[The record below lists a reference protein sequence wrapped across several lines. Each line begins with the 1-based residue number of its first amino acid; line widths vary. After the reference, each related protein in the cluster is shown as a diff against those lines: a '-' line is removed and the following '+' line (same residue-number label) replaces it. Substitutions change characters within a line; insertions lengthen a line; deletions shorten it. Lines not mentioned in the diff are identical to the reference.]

1 MVPLK
6 PSGYQANMPIDES
19 SVRKT
24 MIEALV
30 SRGNEPDTIEVYKT
44 PGDVVT
50 IPSVE
55 WILSTGST
63 EAGRTL
69 VVRSDEI
76 RISRSPAT
84 SAGLIMRTAA
94 VLDVPVDGVR
104 RLVIVA
110 DERNMRT
117 KKTMFRIDADSGEA
131 STVVQLIAA
140 ENLAFNP
147 LKHSLVPRHHRMS
160 PGEVDA
166 LALTFRTTPMGLAGV
181 LPKILT
187 NDPISMLLGGVP
199 SYDGAMPDIFE
210 ITRPGGNVTYR
221 VVEAHQW

>member
-1 MVPLK
+1 
-6 PSGYQANMPIDES
+6 MPIDES

-30 SRGNEPDTIEVYKT
+30 SRGNEPDAIEVYKT

-55 WILSTGST
+55 WILST

-69 VVRSDEI
+69 VVRSGEI

-110 DERNMRT
+110 NERNIRT
-117 KKTMFRIDADSGEA
+117 KKTMFRIDTDSGEA
-131 STVVQLIAA
+131 ATVVQLIAA
-140 ENLAFNP
+140 ENLVFNP
-147 LKHSLVPRHHRMS
+147 LKHSLVPRHRRMS
-160 PGEVDA
+160 PGEVET
-166 LALTFRTTPMGLAGV
+166 LASTFRTTPKGLAGV